1 MTAPQLQPARRTTGV
16 RGYIHPSRQGW
27 RSDRL
32 GFFATQRGM
41 TVEKRIWKLIVL
53 VAAVTVAAVS
63 LAATVAA
70 GDEGPKGLRIEGGA
84 TTMVEGGTG
93 APDFVPV
100 LTKLAFHWDGKSGN
114 LECLAL
120 APSDPAGDP
129 GGGRRAAR
137 GVRPEGGRGGG
148 GGVAGFPG
156 RRVPPSW

>member
-1 MTAPQLQPARRTTGV
+1 M
-16 RGYIHPSRQGW
+16 
-27 RSDRL
+27 
-32 GFFATQRGM
+32 
-41 TVEKRIWKLIVL
+41 EKRIWKLIVL

-129 GGGRRAAR
+129 GSGEFDTNVMYVTGPVMSAD
-137 GVRPEGGRGGG
+137 VSINLTRP
-148 GGVAGFPG
+148 
-156 RRVPPSW
+156 STKSST